1 MRAWPVIQQKVFIVV
16 FDGKDLSDRSVVE
29 VELVF
34 TSVTYLGVCSGA
46 VERLS
51 VNTWVTL

>member
-1 MRAWPVIQQKVFIVV
+1 
-16 FDGKDLSDRSVVE
+16 VVE